1 MSSKSILATVSSV
14 DGTPNQIPILVVDD
28 DTEVREILAE
38 TLSSYGYAVRSAS
51 TGEEALLELSREPGI
66 RLLISDVRMAGMS
79 GIELVDR
86 AVAVRPQLRVIL
98 MSGYFLPQHIDRR
111 FLKKPFR
118 MRDLAAAVAEELGV
132 GPHLR

>member
-1 MSSKSILATVSSV
+1 
-14 DGTPNQIPILVVDD
+14 
-28 DTEVREILAE
+28 
-38 TLSSYGYAVRSAS
+38 
-51 TGEEALLELSREPGI
+51 
-66 RLLISDVRMAGMS
+66 
-79 GIELVDR
+79 
-86 AVAVRPQLRVIL
+86 

>member
-1 MSSKSILATVSSV
+1 MDATPGQFSIL
-14 DGTPNQIPILVVDD
+14 IVDD

-38 TLSSYGYAVRSAS
+38 SLQSYGYAVRAAS
-51 TGEEALLELSREPGI
+51 TGEEALQELTREPRI

-86 AVAVRPQLRVIL
+86 AIAVCPHLRIIL

-132 GPHLR
+132 NPQLN